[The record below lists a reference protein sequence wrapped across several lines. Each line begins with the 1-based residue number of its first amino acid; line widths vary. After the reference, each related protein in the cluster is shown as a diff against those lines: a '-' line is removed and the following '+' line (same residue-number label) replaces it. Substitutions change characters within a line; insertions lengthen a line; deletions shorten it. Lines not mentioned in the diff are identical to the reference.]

1 MRERICY
8 IAAMASPLK
17 QSQVGERLVELCEE
31 LLAERRLIM
40 ISNRGPVEYRVAKD
54 DTLYL
59 SRGSGGV
66 VTALSAISKYVD
78 LTWIASAMGEGDRR
92 VAARQDGHF
101 QVQLPGQRLYLRFVN
116 SPRNVYHK
124 YYNLFCNPLI
134 WFLQHYMWNSPYT
147 PNIDA
152 KVYDAW
158 ENGYVTVNRTF
169 AEAAVAEA
177 ANDKTPPFMMI
188 QDYQLYLVGGY
199 IRREMP
205 QAILQHF
212 IHIPWPASSYWHL
225 FPKPM
230 RRAILESL
238 CSVDIVGLQTK
249 RDVHHFLHT
258 CEIFLDEAKV
268 DYEGNTVTVAG
279 HQVRVANYPVSIDVH
294 SLLRLARSNRVLD
307 HEDRLR
313 PQLGEQTIVRVDR
326 AEPSKNIIRGLK
338 AFDTLLE
345 RHPEHQ
351 RRVRLLCFLVPS
363 RSGIKQYQR
372 YTQDIFDLV
381 ELINEKY
388 GSEEWMPIKVFFEN
402 NYAQA
407 IAGMKLCDVLLV
419 NPVIDGQNLV
429 AKEGPVVSAS
439 NSVLILSES
448 AGAHEQLHENVISV
462 APADVE
468 GTIRALHEALTMD
481 PAERRR
487 RTAALR
493 KVVEDEDITRW
504 LYCQLHDLRQLA
516 TQLPLL
522 LPV

>member
-1 MRERICY
+1 
-8 IAAMASPLK
+8 MASPLK
-17 QSQVGERLVELCEE
+17 NNQVGERLIELCEE

-59 SRGSGGV
+59 NRGSGGV
-66 VTALSAISKYVD
+66 VTALSAISRYVE

-92 VAARQDGHF
+92 VAAQHDGRF
-101 QVQLPGQRLYLRFVN
+101 PVQLPGQRLYLRFVN

-124 YYNLFCNPLI
+124 YYNLFCNPLL

-147 PNIDA
+147 PNVDA

-169 AEAAVAEA
+169 ADAAIAEA
-177 ANDKTPPFMMI
+177 AHDKNPPFVMI
-188 QDYQLYLVGGY
+188 QDYQLYMVGGF
-199 IRREMP
+199 IRPQIP

-212 IHIPWPASSYWHL
+212 IHIPWPSSSYWHL
-225 FPKPM
+225 FPKPI
-230 RRAILESL
+230 RQAILESL

-249 RDVHHFLHT
+249 CDVHHFLHT
-258 CEIFLDEAKV
+258 CEVFLDQSEV
-268 DYEGNTVTVAG
+268 DYEENTVTVAG
-279 HQVRVANYPVSIDVH
+279 HQVKVANYPVSIDVQ
-294 SLLRLARSNRVLD
+294 SLMRLARSNRVQ
-307 HEDRLR
+307 EYEEKLR

-338 AFDTLLE
+338 AFDALLE
-345 RHPEHQ
+345 RYPEYHG
-351 RRVRLLCFLVPS
+351 RLRLLSFLVPS

-372 YTQDIFDLV
+372 YTQDIFDMV
-381 ELINEKY
+381 DAINEKY
-388 GSEEWMPIKVFFEN
+388 GSEEWRPIKLFFEN

-429 AKEGPVVSAS
+429 AKEGPVVSAR

-448 AGAHEQLHENVISV
+448 AGAHEQLKEHVISV

-487 RTAALR
+487 RAAAL
-493 KVVEDEDITRW
+493 KKIVETEDITRW
-504 LYCQLHDLRQLA
+504 LYTQLHDLRQLA